1 VKEFVARLRSFRS
14 PRVSLLLLVL
24 GLAVSALAR
33 QRLAQG
39 GPSRVASVAS
49 LDSAIAAAVPSTEA
63 DATAAS
69 TERLRTL
76 VSQKRDI
83 QVAAQQAVQR
93 WLLWSLSGAAL
104 VLAAIVTGSI
114 ALVGH
119 LRDGASRDARIV
131 R

>member
-14 PRVSLLLLVL
+14 PRVSLLLLL
-24 GLAVSALAR
+24 IGLAVSAFAR
-33 QRLAQG
+33 HRLAQG
-39 GPSRVASVAS
+39 GPARVAAVAA

-63 DATAAS
+63 DATTAS

-76 VSQKRDI
+76 VSQKRDV
-83 QVAAQQAVQR
+83 QVAAQLAVQQ
-93 WLLWSLSGAAL
+93 WLLWSLSGSAL
-104 VLAAIVTGSI
+104 VLAAIVTGGV

-119 LRDGASRDARIV
+119 LREGAARAARTV